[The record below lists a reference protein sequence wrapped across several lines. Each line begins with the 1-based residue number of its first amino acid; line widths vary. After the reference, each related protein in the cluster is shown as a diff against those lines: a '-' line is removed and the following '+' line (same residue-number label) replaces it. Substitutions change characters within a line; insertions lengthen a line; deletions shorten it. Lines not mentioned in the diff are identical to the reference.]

1 MDLEQRV
8 KTLEYE
14 MKILKNE
21 IQRTL
26 LDIQEQVLV
35 HYYPALRTE
44 EAVPTDGIVQAVE
57 AIRAKQVTAP
67 APAAAAPVSVAPP
80 APAPEPVAP
89 PPLPIVKKVS
99 LDEIRAAHSQPA
111 AAQVPD
117 QIRMLKLMEWAMA
130 CAAKIGGKRTAQVIE
145 ICHQR
150 GFLTADLREVLVRIA
165 GFNRG
170 ITAESVP
177 TNDVLAEL
185 LRLADL
191 IGHSAAPD
199 DALTWMEE
207 ASIG

>member
-67 APAAAAPVSVAPP
+67 APSAAAPISVVPLAPV
-80 APAPEPVAP
+80 PVAP

-99 LDEIRAAHSQPA
+99 LDEIRAAHTQPVVA
-111 AAQVPD
+111 PQVPD

-130 CAAKIGGKRTAQVIE
+130 CAAKIGGKRTGEVIE

-165 GFNRG
+165 AFNRG
-170 ITAESVP
+170 ITAASVP
-177 TNDVLAEL
+177 TNEVLAEL
-185 LRLADL
+185 LKLAEL
-191 IGHSAAPD
+191 SCHPSAPD